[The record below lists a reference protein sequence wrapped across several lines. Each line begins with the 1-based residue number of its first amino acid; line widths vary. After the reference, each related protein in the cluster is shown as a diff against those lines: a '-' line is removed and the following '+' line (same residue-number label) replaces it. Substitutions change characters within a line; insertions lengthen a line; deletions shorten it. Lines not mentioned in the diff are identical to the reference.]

1 MRESA
6 VEKAIRVY
14 AESQGCI
21 FMKLA
26 PVAGSNGKP
35 DRLILAPGGCAMFL
49 EIKKPGE
56 KLEPLQV
63 WWRDKLRLMGHA
75 CEWCDNVGDGKRL
88 IREKLLP

>member
-6 VEKAIRVY
+6 IETTIRKY
-14 AESQGCI
+14 AESKGCV

-56 KLEPLQV
+56 KLAPLQE
-63 WWRDKLRLMGHA
+63 WWQRKLRLMGHC
-75 CEWCDNVGDGKRL
+75 CEWCDNAADGKHL
-88 IREKLLP
+88 IDKRLLP

>member
-1 MRESA
+1 MRESK
-6 VEKAIRVY
+6 VESEIRKY
-14 AESQGCI
+14 AEANGCV

-26 PVAGSNGKP
+26 PVPGSNGKP

-56 KLEPLQV
+56 KLEPLQE
-63 WWRDKLRLMGHA
+63 WWQKKLRLMGHGS
-75 CEWCDNVGDGKRL
+75 EWCDCISEGKRL